1 MHTLKASRTEAS
13 TFPPGSDRNPDTLET
28 GIMAICEHT
37 PPPRPPSGG
46 SIDGHAWVVD
56 RRGDL
61 VGLLCGPAERQAGTI
76 SASASVWLPPDAAE
90 KVGTALLAAVAAWRG
105 AQ

>member
-1 MHTLKASRTEAS
+1 MLPKGRAKGKAATDPKALTTQPED
-13 TFPPGSDRNPDTLET
+13 P

-46 SIDGHAWVVD
+46 SIGGHAWVVD
-56 RRGDL
+56 RRGGL

-76 SASASVWLPPDAAE
+76 SASASVWLPPDEAE
-90 KVGTALLAAVAAWRG
+90 KIGTALLAAVSAWRG